1 VCLCFDAM
9 YLSDSK
15 KSFSL
20 DFLSLRNALT
30 QLHNSFDARME
41 KNRQDDSEVPR
52 MVSHDSD
59 DNRNVEMEGMT
70 YHMTDQAI
78 VSFSYLS
85 LFLCRLPTLGLS
97 FAPEVNQRKVEPSQ
111 FYDVRDNISM
121 FSALSEGHNAGFDSK
136 RLLVYPYTVSLH
148 NDRDP
153 ASSSPLRSVMKTK
166 YRDGVVTL
174 NSTIFQARGVQAT
187 RSEYSDFC
195 RLRFLMNMTTKAS
208 PNSIKSWDGIFRD
221 NKLSTSEEFENL
233 FRDFDLPNDL
243 QVLNSVG
250 EGEHLRGA

>member
-30 QLHNSFDARME
+30 QLHNSFDARMQ

-85 LFLCRLPTLGLS
+85 LFLC
-97 FAPEVNQRKVEPSQ
+97 
-111 FYDVRDNISM
+111 
-121 FSALSEGHNAGFDSK
+121 
-136 RLLVYPYTVSLH
+136 
-148 NDRDP
+148 
-153 ASSSPLRSVMKTK
+153 
-166 YRDGVVTL
+166 
-174 NSTIFQARGVQAT
+174 
-187 RSEYSDFC
+187 
-195 RLRFLMNMTTKAS
+195 
-208 PNSIKSWDGIFRD
+208 
-221 NKLSTSEEFENL
+221 
-233 FRDFDLPNDL
+233 
-243 QVLNSVG
+243 
-250 EGEHLRGA
+250 

>member
-1 VCLCFDAM
+1 
-9 YLSDSK
+9 
-15 KSFSL
+15 
-20 DFLSLRNALT
+20 
-30 QLHNSFDARME
+30 
-41 KNRQDDSEVPR
+41 
-52 MVSHDSD
+52 
-59 DNRNVEMEGMT
+59 
-70 YHMTDQAI
+70 
-78 VSFSYLS
+78 LS

-166 YRDGVVTL
+166 YTDGVVTL